1 MIRRLLIRLRI
12 IKPRWD
18 DLSLRER
25 LLMANIRRM
34 W

>member
-1 MIRRLLIRLRI
+1 MIRRLLIRWGW

-25 LLMANIRRM
+25 LLLVNIRKV